1 METAAEKVKLHL
13 MLGFSV
19 DLPQLKSDG
28 DASMLPGM
36 ERPPN
41 LPLRPAAAPFDA
53 ETPERIILRLPPY
66 QAQDP
71 ARVRRRLAE
80 VAQRHPD
87 TLPPYRILRRSIDAR
102 RGRPCYEITVG
113 LGQAAA
119 LPPPLPPL
127 GPIGADAKPVMV
139 VGAGPAGYFAALE
152 LIEHGL
158 RPIIL
163 ERGPDVTARRY
174 AIAGLYRSGLVDAE
188 ANYCFGEGGA
198 GAYSDGKLYTRATK
212 RGDVGKVLQR
222 LVHHGAD
229 PDILVEAHP
238 HIGSNRLPRIIAK
251 LRQAILDAGGQV
263 HFGRRVVGLLRRG
276 GRVHGVVSAGGEEW
290 HAEAVILATGHSA
303 RDVYA
308 WLLACGVQLVA
319 KPLAIGVRI
328 EHPQPLIDRIQYRSP
343 ARPAGLPPA
352 VYRLKTR
359 IDGRGVYSFCMC
371 PGGHVIPAST
381 APGEL
386 VLNGM
391 SMAGRS
397 GPLANAG
404 LVVEVDLADLPPE
417 AAQDPLAL
425 LKYQQSIE
433 QAAFA
438 AGGQGLSAPAQ
449 RMTDFVAGRPSRG
462 LPAGSYR
469 PGLVPWPV
477 HTLLPAPVA
486 MRLQAA
492 MAAFG
497 RQMKG
502 FFTEEALVLAVES
515 RTSAPVCVL
524 RDGETLMA
532 PGFDGLYPC
541 GEGAG
546 HAGGIVSAAV
556 DGQNVARRIA
566 RRLGKV

>member
-1 METAAEKVKLHL
+1 MLSHMDEK
-13 MLGFSV
+13 
-19 DLPQLKSDG
+19 
-28 DASMLPGM
+28 
-36 ERPPN
+36 
-41 LPLRPAAAPFDA
+41 PLISTSHRPAAPLEA
-53 ETPERIILRLPPY
+53 ETPERIILRLSPG

-71 ARVRRRLAE
+71 AQVRRRLAGA
-80 VAQRHPD
+80 VKAHPD
-87 TLPPYRILRRSIDAR
+87 ALPPYRILRRSIDAR
-102 RGRPCYEITVG
+102 RGRPCYEITVA
-113 LGQAAA
+113 LGPAAA
-119 LPPPLPPL
+119 PPPPPPPLR
-127 GPIGADAKPVMV
+127 PIAGNAETVLV

-158 RPIIL
+158 RPVIL

-174 AIAGLYRSGLVDAE
+174 AIAGLYRRGLVDGE

-222 LVHHGAD
+222 LVDHGAD
-229 PDILVEAHP
+229 AEILVEAHP

-251 LRQAILDAGGQV
+251 LRQTILAAGGKVHFGCRVTGLLHRGGQV
-263 HFGRRVVGLLRRG
+263 R
-276 GRVHGVVSAGGEEW
+276 GVVSAEGEPW
-290 HAEAVILATGHSA
+290 PAAAVILATGHSA

-308 WLLACGVQLVA
+308 WLLACGVRLVA

-371 PGGHVIPAST
+371 PGGHVIPAAT
-381 APGEL
+381 ASGEL

-404 LVVEVDLADLPPE
+404 LVVEVGLADLP
-417 AAQDPLAL
+417 AAGGKDPLAL
-425 LKYQQSIE
+425 LKFQQSIE

-449 RMTDFVAGRPSRG
+449 RMTDFVAGRVSPA
-462 LPAGSYR
+462 LPASSYR
-469 PGLVPWPV
+469 PGLVSWPV

-486 MRLQAA
+486 LRLQAA
-492 MAAFG
+492 MAVFG

-502 FFTEEALVLAVES
+502 FLTGEALVLAVES